1 MKKIFKILTIVTI
14 ISITL
19 VACGSKN
26 PTEGNSEGE
35 ESLNITALQLL
46 EEIQDQLKPELML
59 ENTEMDL
66 SDKDLI
72 KIHLG
77 LDSADDIQEAAMSN
91 AMINTQAYFI
101 AAIKVKEGVKSQE
114 LAKEIVKNVDPVKW
128 ICVSADDIQAA
139 VSGDMILLVMINSEL
154 EAGSSADYFEQFE
167 TIVGKELDVIY
178 KQ

>member
-14 ISITL
+14 ISLTL

-26 PTEGNSEGE
+26 PSEGNGEGG
-35 ESLNITALQLL
+35 ESLDITALQLL
-46 EEIQDQLKPELML
+46 ADIQEQLKPELML
-59 ENTEMDL
+59 ENSEMDL

-72 KIHLG
+72 QLHLG
-77 LDSADDIQEAAMSN
+77 LDSSEDIQEAAMSN

-101 AAIKVKEGVKSQE
+101 AAIKVKDGVKSQE

-128 ICVSADDIQAA
+128 ICVSADDIQAG
-139 VSGDMILLVMINSEL
+139 VSGNMILLVMVNSEL

-167 TIVGKELDVIY
+167 AIVGKDLDVIF